1 MRIPQQESA
10 GLRDAARTGGRG
22 DLGPGQQERGG
33 YEDRD
38 QMHGKLHN
46 GAYRLNAG
54 ERRPG
59 SGNSRA

>member
-1 MRIPQQESA
+1 MRLE
-10 GLRDAARTGGRG
+10 LAAAAISVAE
-22 DLGPGQQERGG
+22 ERGG
-33 YEDRD
+33 CEDRN
-38 QMHGKLHN
+38 QMHGKLQH